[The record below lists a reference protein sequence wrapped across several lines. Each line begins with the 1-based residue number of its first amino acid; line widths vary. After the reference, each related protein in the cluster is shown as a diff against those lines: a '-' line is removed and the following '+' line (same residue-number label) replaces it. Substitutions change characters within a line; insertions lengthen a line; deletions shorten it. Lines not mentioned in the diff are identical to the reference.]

1 MKVNKVFPYKYSY
14 NNLLELLICHDNS
27 LMTRTSPII
36 IVIALWSFLY
46 SDVPLCQLDPE
57 LTTAPS
63 LKRKY

>member
-1 MKVNKVFPYKYSY
+1 M
-14 NNLLELLICHDNS
+14 CHDNS
-27 LMTRTSPII
+27 LMTRKSPII

-46 SDVPLCQLDPE
+46 SDVPLSQLDPE